1 MDILVKITNNE
12 IYKDIMINTVNYI
25 GRGDKISEAFKNNW
39 AVPEVAYY
47 MMVTGESTGQLAEM
61 MEKVA
66 NYYDTQHK
74 TLVEAMK
81 SLIEPV
87 LILFLAV
94 VVGGIVVAIIM
105 PMFGLYS
112 ELL

>member
-1 MDILVKITNNE
+1 MKGKED
-12 IYKDIMINTVNYI
+12 
-25 GRGDKISEAFKNNW
+25 S
-39 AVPEVAYY
+39 
-47 MMVTGESTGQLAEM
+47 
-61 MEKVA
+61 
-66 NYYDTQHK
+66 YYDSQHK
-74 TLVEAMK
+74 TMVETMK

-112 ELL
+112 ELM

>member
-1 MDILVKITNNE
+1 
-12 IYKDIMINTVNYI
+12 
-25 GRGDKISEAFKNNW
+25 
-39 AVPEVAYY
+39 
-47 MMVTGESTGQLAEM
+47 M

-66 NYYDTQHK
+66 NYYDSQHK
-74 TLVEAMK
+74 TMVETMK

-112 ELL
+112 QLM